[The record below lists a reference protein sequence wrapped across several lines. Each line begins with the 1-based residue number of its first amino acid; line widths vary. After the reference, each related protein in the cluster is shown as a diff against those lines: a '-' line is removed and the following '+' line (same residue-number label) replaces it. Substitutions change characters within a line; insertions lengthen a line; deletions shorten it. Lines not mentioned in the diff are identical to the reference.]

1 MDTLITFQALVAII
15 IGNNQQALAVLI
27 SCYQDYV
34 FNLSPKIR
42 KNKLNDEESTQYSF
56 VNHLKAIPAFRVMLL
71 LKSRFF
77 TSYIIP
83 H

>member
-1 MDTLITFQALVAII
+1 MDTLLTDQSLIAII
-15 IGNNQQALAVLI
+15 ISDNQQAVAVLI

-34 FNLSPKIR
+34 FNLSPKIL
-42 KNKLNDEESTQYSF
+42 KNKLDAEESRQDSF
-56 VNHLKAIPAFRVMLL
+56 VKIIKAITAFRVMLL